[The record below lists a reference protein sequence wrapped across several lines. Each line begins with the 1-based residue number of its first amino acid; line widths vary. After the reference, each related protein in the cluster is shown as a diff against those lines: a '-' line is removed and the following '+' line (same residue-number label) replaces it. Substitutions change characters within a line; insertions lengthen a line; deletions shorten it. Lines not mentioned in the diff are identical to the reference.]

1 MSRFASALFPLSL
14 LALLHAGCSSEIDG
28 KTAAQVREVPAAPAP
43 PAPPAPSAPPA
54 AATDMAA
61 TPDAGVEL
69 PFSSDS
75 SSLEWVG
82 AKVTRDHKGGF
93 RSFQGTARVDG
104 DQVLGAK
111 VVIDMLSIYSDT
123 EKLTGHLQSPDFFDV
138 AKYSNAT
145 FETRSIVA
153 GGTGGTHT
161 VTGELEMVGQKKEL
175 SFPAT
180 ISAGP
185 DGIAVK
191 AEFTLNRQLW
201 GIAYPGK
208 PDDLIKDEV
217 LVRFD
222 VKLPKAG

>member
-1 MSRFASALFPLSL
+1 MSRFASALCSLSL
-14 LALLHAGCSSEIDG
+14 LALLHGGCASEVDG
-28 KTAAQVREVPAAPAP
+28 KTAAQVREVPATPA
-43 PAPPAPSAPPA
+43 APAPSAPAPGPSA
-54 AATDMAA
+54 AA
-61 TPDAGVEL
+61 PSDAGVEL
-69 PFSSDS
+69 PFSSDT

-82 AKVTRDHKGGF
+82 AKVTKDHKGGF

-104 DQVLGAK
+104 DQVLGAR
-111 VVIDMLSIYSDT
+111 VVIDMRSIYSDA

-138 AKYSNAT
+138 AKYTSAT

-222 VKLPKAG
+222 VKLPRAG